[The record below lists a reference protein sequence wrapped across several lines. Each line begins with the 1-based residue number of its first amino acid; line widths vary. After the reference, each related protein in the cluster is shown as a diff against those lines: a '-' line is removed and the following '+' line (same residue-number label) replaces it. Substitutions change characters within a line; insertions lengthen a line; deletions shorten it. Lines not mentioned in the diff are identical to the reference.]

1 MGATSSLP
9 PSAEEIRCC
18 RGSSAPLGVGGPS
31 CFSTAVAVTGS
42 PVPGRQRLLLCCCPG
57 TEVLWYPPQEAAGDK
72 ALERSVLSVDFRQ
85 E

>member
-1 MGATSSLP
+1 MGAPPSLP
-9 PSAEEIRCC
+9 RSAEKIRCC
-18 RGSSAPLGVGGPS
+18 WGSSAPLGVGGPS

-57 TEVLWYPPQEAAGDK
+57 TEVLWYLPKEAAGDK
-72 ALERSVLSVDFRQ
+72 ALETSVLSVGFHQ